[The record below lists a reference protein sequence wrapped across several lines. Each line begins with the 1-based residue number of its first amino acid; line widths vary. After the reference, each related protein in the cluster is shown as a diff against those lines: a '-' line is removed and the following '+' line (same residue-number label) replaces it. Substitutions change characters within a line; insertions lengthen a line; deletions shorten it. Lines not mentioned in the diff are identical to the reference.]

1 MTEASVVIPNRDGG
15 ELLGRCLDAV
25 ASARGIGEVVV
36 VDDGSRDGSS
46 AEAAT
51 RAGVRVEPSPGRGS
65 VSYTH
70 LTLPTTERV

>member
-1 MTEASVVIPNRDGG
+1 MKV
-15 ELLGRCLDAV
+15 LV
-25 ASARGIGEVVV
+25 AIDSFK
-36 VDDGSRDGSS
+36 GSFSS

-51 RAGVRVEPSPGRGS
+51 VAIRVFNHYGVQSTGVTLADGGEGTSA